1 MWSLMDC
8 CCNMVTAKTFFFPS
22 KITWWTQEFL
32 FPIPVL
38 QCYCDKAMCDVW
50 CCDKHVTRDSWHRGG
65 PLSPGQCVTLLSR
78 GRVTQTASKYVIMWH
93 RGQCLPIS
101 GILTWHEAPG
111 CHTLSVPVTRCHWS
125 HPDTDQ
131 EIMTAAQAACPAIA
145 RKYLTFSGQA
155 KIRMLICAEKILI
168 SVSC

>member
-1 MWSLMDC
+1 MSTRVFIS
-8 CCNMVTAKTFFFPS
+8 NPS
-22 KITWWTQEFL
+22 AA
-32 FPIPVL
+32 VL
-38 QCYCDKAMCDVW
+38 LWHIRDMCDVW

-65 PLSPGQCVTLLSR
+65 PPVTWSVCHAA
-78 GRVTQTASKYVIMWH
+78 VTRPSNAASASKYVIMWH
-93 RGQCLPIS
+93 RGPASVCLS
-101 GILTWHEAPG
+101 LASWHRDMRPAPG
-111 CHTLSVPVTRCHWS
+111 CHTLSGPVTRCHCV

-155 KIRMLICAEKILI
+155 KIRMRLICAEKILI